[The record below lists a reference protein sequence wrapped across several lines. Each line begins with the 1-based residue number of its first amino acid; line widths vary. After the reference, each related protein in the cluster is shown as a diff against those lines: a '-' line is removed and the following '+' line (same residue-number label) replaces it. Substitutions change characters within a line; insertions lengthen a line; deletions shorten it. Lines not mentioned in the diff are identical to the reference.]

1 MTKVQGNDGA
11 PFNIHNSES
20 AGLQLNLQPIEEGK
34 KIPNGAVSSFH
45 RVRTFLTLR
54 PTDLYC
60 GLVGLEQQSRSR
72 LQESPQLDLVLPADG
87 ELTVSQGE
95 DLIDSIFSQQVVL
108 QFLWQNEQTH
118 NDCEVCKCWVG

>member
-1 MTKVQGNDGA
+1 MEAT
-11 PFNIHNSES
+11 
-20 AGLQLNLQPIEEGK
+20 
-34 KIPNGAVSSFH
+34 
-45 RVRTFLTLR
+45 LTLE

-72 LQESPQLDLVLPADG
+72 LQESPQLDLVLPTDG

-108 QFLWQNEQTH
+108 QLLWENEQTH
-118 NDCEVCKCWVG
+118 SD

>member
-1 MTKVQGNDGA
+1 MVDDKVQGNDGA
-11 PFNIHNSES
+11 RFNVHNSES
-20 AGLQLNLQPIEEGK
+20 AGLRLNLQPIEEGK
-34 KIPNGAVSSFH
+34 KNPQWCSFKFPQGESIS
-45 RVRTFLTLR
+45 TTLTLR

-118 NDCEVCKCWVG
+118 ND